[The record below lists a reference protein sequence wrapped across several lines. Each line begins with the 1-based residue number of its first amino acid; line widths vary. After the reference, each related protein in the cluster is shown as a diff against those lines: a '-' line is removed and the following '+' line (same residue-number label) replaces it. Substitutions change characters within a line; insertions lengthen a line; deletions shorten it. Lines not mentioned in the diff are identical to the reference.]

1 MAKTA
6 ITEQQ
11 LRQAVKDAI
20 IEVLE
25 ERRDLIRDIVE
36 EVLAEFELVED
47 LREVKKEAPSKRSQV
62 FAMTEGEA

>member
-1 MAKTA
+1 MAKTGIA
-6 ITEQQ
+6 EHQ
-11 LRQAVKDAI
+11 LRQAVKAAL

-47 LREVKKEAPSKRSQV
+47 LREFKKESLPKRSRV
-62 FAMTEGEA
+62 FSMPEGEA

>member
-1 MAKTA
+1 MPKSGIA
-6 ITEQQ
+6 EHQ
-11 LRQAVKDAI
+11 LRQAVKAAL

-47 LREVKKEAPSKRSQV
+47 IREVKKEGLSRRPRV
-62 FAMTEGEA
+62 FSMPEGEA